1 MFYVMLS
8 INPPSKNK
16 PVQKLIAKYVFDCY
30 EKRRSLVLQVNIDY
44 SFTSAMCVMI
54 LNYLDKKSMYIGLC
68 RTPNK
73 ALSCLVLSCLPK
85 SGCIGTV
92 HRTKYWRPYDPT
104 TYICRRPWNRR
115 WQKDF
120 TTFQTE
126 SLLSQVAQFLKRR
139 KFKFKLTE
147 ESGLRTSSDRDRA
160 SLSPCRFSSQVN
172 LQFLISRRSFAKNSR
187 AEVLFCLLSEE
198 PY

>member
-1 MFYVMLS
+1 MGVSGLSTGQNIGDLTIRQRIYV
-8 INPPSKNK
+8 
-16 PVQKLIAKYVFDCY
+16 D
-30 EKRRSLVLQVNIDY
+30 
-44 SFTSAMCVMI
+44 
-54 LNYLDKKSMYIGLC
+54 
-68 RTPNK
+68 
-73 ALSCLVLSCLPK
+73 
-85 SGCIGTV
+85 V
-92 HRTKYWRPYDPT
+92 HE
-104 TYICRRPWNRR
+104 IVAE
-115 WQKDF
+115 KDF

-139 KFKFKLTE
+139 KFKLKLTE